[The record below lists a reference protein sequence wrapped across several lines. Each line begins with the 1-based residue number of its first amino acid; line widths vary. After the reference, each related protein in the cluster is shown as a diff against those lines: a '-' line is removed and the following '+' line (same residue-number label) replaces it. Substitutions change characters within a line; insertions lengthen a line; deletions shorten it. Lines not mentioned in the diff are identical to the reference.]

1 VGSGVRGGVL
11 CEDGGNVK
19 LKVNFLH
26 YIENNPLGYSRDKT
40 VQVHTLDILPY
51 IFRHSR
57 LNYMYSTSPESCDVD
72 LSNSI
77 YYISPCA
84 LVPEIH

>member
-40 VQVHTLDILPY
+40 VQVHTLDCLIS
-51 IFRHSR
+51 FA
-57 LNYMYSTSPESCDVD
+57 TVD
-72 LSNSI
+72 
-77 YYISPCA
+77 
-84 LVPEIH
+84 